1 MLLSVAALTCVLSTS
16 STHDLIEARAAEA
29 DLDYQRA
36 KILLE
41 GVLNTPDLPERER
54 LEAHFL
60 AGQIER
66 VLGNDTE
73 ARLHFLAVLTAEP
86 QWTLADDT
94 PPKIRTFFEMV
105 RAEVKDVRRV
115 QEKPAPT
122 TPPAVPTATPP
133 GPPVASGPPLLGVV
147 VTAGGAA
154 LIAVGVSAGIAGEW
168 MFAQTDALFEN
179 RASGRTLALAGWAGS
194 AVGAIVGVVGAATL
208 LTQGPS
214 SEGEPQAGGVKQAMA
229 SPPTR

>member
-1 MLLSVAALTCVLSTS
+1 MLCAAALMMLLATS
-16 STHDLIEARAAEA
+16 STKDLADARAAEA

-41 GVLNTPDLPERER
+41 GVLNATDLPARER

-73 ARLHFLAVLTAEP
+73 ARLHFLAVLTADPEW
-86 QWTLADDT
+86 QLADDT

-105 RAEVKDVRRV
+105 RAEVKDLRRV
-115 QEKPAPT
+115 EEKKQAAFTAEPKKPAS
-122 TPPAVPTATPP
+122 PAPSSSPQ
-133 GPPVASGPPLLGVV
+133 LLGVV

-154 LIAVGVSAGIAGEW
+154 LVAVGVGAGVAGEL
-168 MFAQTDALFEN
+168 MFAETDALFED
-179 RASGRTLALAGWAGS
+179 RASGRTLALAGWAG
-194 AVGAIVGVVGAATL
+194 AVVGAVVGVVGAAAL
-208 LTQGPS
+208 VGASPAG
-214 SEGEPQAGGVKQAMA
+214 EGEPSQGAG
-229 SPPTR
+229 S

>member
-1 MLLSVAALTCVLSTS
+1 MLLSVATLTFLLSAS
-16 STHDLIEARAAEA
+16 PTHDLIEARAAEA

-41 GVLNTPDLPERER
+41 GVLNAPNLSERER

-105 RAEVKDVRRV
+105 RAEVKDLRRADQQKTSV
-115 QEKPAPT
+115 QPAAEVPS
-122 TPPAVPTATPP
+122 PPPQAAPA
-133 GPPVASGPPLLGVV
+133 PPLLGVV

-154 LIAVGVSAGIAGEW
+154 LVAVGIGAGVVGEM
-168 MFAQTDALFEN
+168 MFAQTNALFED
-179 RASGRTLALAGWAGS
+179 RASGRTLALAGWTGS
-194 AVGAIVGVVGAATL
+194 VVGTVVGVVGVAAL
-208 LTQGPS
+208 LNRAPAA
-214 SEGEPQAGGVKQAMA
+214 EGEPASDAAKQAMA
-229 SPPTR
+229 PTPAR